1 MGVGL
6 GVNDVP
12 IVGEP
17 VAFGAGFIAFLF
29 VCISTVIGSYF
40 GTYAH
45 EGGHML
51 AIVASARR
59 LTGFRINPQLTGE
72 KGVTNHTGP
81 PGAAVRRFFI
91 TLSGYLAPPLLG
103 LAGAALIAAGNPW
116 AVLVGAIFFSLLA
129 LLVARSPLAF
139 TIPFLLVIGLGAAL
153 IKGSGPTQAFAA
165 VAVTWFLLIN
175 GVLEAFRLPS
185 RGGDAASLASRTL
198 IPGFIWK
205 TLWVFV
211 AIVSLIVGGQLLL
224 RPGYSLG

>member
-1 MGVGL
+1 MVGV

-29 VCISTVIGSYF
+29 VCFSTVIGSYF

-51 AIVASARR
+51 AVVASTRR
-59 LTGFRINPQLTGE
+59 LTGFRINPQLIGDR
-72 KGVTNHTGP
+72 GVTDHEGP

-116 AVLVGAIFFSLLA
+116 AVLVAAIVFSLLA
-129 LLVARSPLAF
+129 LLVARTPLAF
-139 TIPFLLVIGLGAAL
+139 TIPFLIVIGLGAAL
-153 IKGSGPTQAFAA
+153 LTGTGPTQAFAA

-175 GVLEAFRLPS
+175 GTVEAFRLPS
-185 RGGDAASLASRTL
+185 SGGDAASLAGRTL

-205 TLWVFV
+205 TLWIFV
-211 AIVSLIVGGQLLL
+211 AVVALIVGGQLLL
-224 RPGYSLG
+224 RPGYGIG